1 MRACN
6 GRGGRYFIG
15 HAFQMDCG
23 LRTAFH
29 CLQEVEC
36 SCVLCGVPD
45 EAEDEDVECWFEG
58 YDVAEGGVKRVN
70 GKWQA
75 CWAFCKMHGKP
86 FGRFCFIAPFFFSKT
101 LPPPRAVP
109 TMQLVPCPWPAP
121 IPHPWTWPKRQTL
134 RGVSGTKH
142 RLVVNFCKRAL

>member
-1 MRACN
+1 
-6 GRGGRYFIG
+6 
-15 HAFQMDCG
+15 MDCG

-86 FGRFCFIAPFFFSKT
+86 FGRFCFIAPFFFKDPPPPARCQQCSWSPAPG
-101 LPPPRAVP
+101 LPPFP
-109 TMQLVPCPWPAP
+109 TLGHGQKKANLEGRFWDQAQAGRKLLQEST
-121 IPHPWTWPKRQTL
+121 IRI
-134 RGVSGTKH
+134 
-142 RLVVNFCKRAL
+142 